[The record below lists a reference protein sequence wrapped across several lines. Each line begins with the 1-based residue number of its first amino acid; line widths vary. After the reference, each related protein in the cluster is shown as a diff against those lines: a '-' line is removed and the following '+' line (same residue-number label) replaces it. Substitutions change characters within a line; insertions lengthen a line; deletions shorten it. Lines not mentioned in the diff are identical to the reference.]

1 MPLQRRSAKVV
12 APESLETLVAHFVEC
27 RETAKRFSD
36 EAEKTKKVLMK
47 IVEKN
52 GQLGEEGHIVLDLP
66 HPVAGFTALQ
76 RQKRKTRFLDA
87 EAAMEWLKKKK
98 LYDEVVEIIEVE
110 EIPED
115 KLYALV
121 FEKRAKRE
129 DIDALYTE
137 NVTYAFV
144 PVK

>member
-66 HPVAGFTALQ
+66 HPVAGFI
-76 RQKRKTRFLDA
+76 DA

>member
-66 HPVAGFTALQ
+66 HPV
-76 RQKRKTRFLDA
+76 